1 MGKIRGMTVILYSR
15 TQVGTDPFGCSVYE
29 ESAEAVDNVLVGEP
43 ATDDIVNTLDL
54 TGKRL
59 AYTLGIPKGD
69 THEWEDK
76 TVEFFGRRFRTFGAV
91 VQSIEANVPLSW
103 DKKVMVETYD

>member
-1 MGKIRGMTVILYSR
+1 MGKIRGMTVILYIR
-15 TQVGTDPFGCSVYE
+15 TQVGTDPFGCPVYE

-69 THEWEDK
+69 SHEWEDR
-76 TVEFFGRRFRTFGAV
+76 TVEFFGLRFRTFGAV
-91 VQSIEANVPLSW
+91 VQGIEANIPMSW
-103 DKKVMVETYD
+103 NKKVMVEAYE